1 MLRSDLASKCPPSQR
16 EPELLREIADPISGL
31 GRVHFF
37 FFFFGQKMQK
47 GSKNHKNKKSKSQP
61 EGGPHRP
68 NLEIFER
75 LN

>member
-37 FFFFGQKMQK
+37 FFWPENAKRFQESQEQK
-47 GSKNHKNKKSKSQP
+47 
-61 EGGPHRP
+61 E
-68 NLEIFER
+68 
-75 LN
+75 